1 MKKSAILG
9 LFLAAS
15 LIMGT
20 SASINLFSPATA
32 MVQGMA
38 QYDNNNNYQS
48 TYEKDPYA
56 NSYGDNKMSNYQSTY
71 EKDPYANSYGD
82 NKMSNY
88 QSTYGND
95 ESYANSYSNS
105 YNYDKKQQPSY
116 DKSYDKSSYSKN
128 SYGDQYND
136 HKDKVKEYECKKG
149 PFKGFFTSSVEFC
162 INAKHD
168 DRKHNR

>member
-20 SASINLFSPATA
+20 SASLNLFTPATA

-48 TYEKDPYA
+48 TYGNDDPYA
-56 NSYGDNKMSNYQSTY
+56 NSYGDNKMNNYQSTY
-71 EKDPYANSYGD
+71 QKDP
-82 NKMSNY
+82 
-88 QSTYGND
+88 
-95 ESYANSYSNS
+95 YANSYSNS

-128 SYGDQYND
+128 SYGDKYND

>member
-1 MKKSAILG
+1 MKKSTILG

-20 SASINLFSPATA
+20 SASLNLFSPATA

-48 TYEKDPYA
+48 TYGNDDSYA
-56 NSYGDNKMSNYQSTY
+56 NSYGDKKMNNYQSTY
-71 EKDPYANSYGD
+71 QKDP
-82 NKMSNY
+82 
-88 QSTYGND
+88 
-95 ESYANSYSNS
+95 YANSYSNS

-128 SYGDQYND
+128 AYGDKYND
-136 HKDKVKEYECKKG
+136 HKDNVKKYECKKG
-149 PFKGFFTSSVEFC
+149 PFKGFYTSSVEFC
-162 INAKHD
+162 INAKH
-168 DRKHNR
+168 KNNR

>member
-48 TYEKDPYA
+48 TYQKDSYA
-56 NSYGDNKMSNYQSTY
+56 NSYGDNKMN
-71 EKDPYANSYGD
+71 
-82 NKMSNY
+82 NY

-95 ESYANSYSNS
+95 DSYANSYSNS
-105 YNYDKKQQPSY
+105 YNYDKKQQPSINLW
-116 DKSYDKSSYSKN
+116 KRRLI
-128 SYGDQYND
+128 
-136 HKDKVKEYECKKG
+136 CK
-149 PFKGFFTSSVEFC
+149 
-162 INAKHD
+162 
-168 DRKHNR
+168 

>member
-9 LFLAAS
+9 LFLVAS
-15 LIMGT
+15 LMIGT
-20 SASINLFSPATA
+20 SASLNLFSPATA

-48 TYEKDPYA
+48 TYGNDDPYA
-56 NSYGDNKMSNYQSTY
+56 NSYDDNKMNNYQSTY
-71 EKDPYANSYGD
+71 ANDDPS
-82 NKMSNY
+82 
-88 QSTYGND
+88 
-95 ESYANSYSNS
+95 ANSYSNS

-128 SYGDQYND
+128 SYGDKYND

-149 PFKGFFTSSVEFC
+149 PFEGFFTSSVEFC
-162 INAKHD
+162 IKAKYD
-168 DRKHNR
+168 KHNR

>member
-1 MKKSAILG
+1 MKKSAIFG

-20 SASINLFSPATA
+20 SASLNLFSPATA

-48 TYEKDPYA
+48 TYGNDDSYA
-56 NSYGDNKMSNYQSTY
+56 NSYGDKKMNNYQSTY
-71 EKDPYANSYGD
+71 
-82 NKMSNY
+82 
-88 QSTYGND
+88 QSTYEND
-95 ESYANSYSNS
+95 DPYANSYSNS

>member
-9 LFLAAS
+9 LFLVAS
-15 LIMGT
+15 LMMGT
-20 SASINLFSPATA
+20 SASLNLFSPATA

-48 TYEKDPYA
+48 TYGNDDSYA
-56 NSYGDNKMSNYQSTY
+56 NSYGDKKMNNYQSTY
-71 EKDPYANSYGD
+71 QKDP
-82 NKMSNY
+82 
-88 QSTYGND
+88 
-95 ESYANSYSNS
+95 YANSYSNS

-128 SYGDQYND
+128 SYGDKYND

-149 PFKGFFTSSVEFC
+149 PFEGFFTSSVEFC
-162 INAKHD
+162 IKAKYD
-168 DRKHNR
+168 KHNR

>member
-9 LFLAAS
+9 LFLVAS
-15 LIMGT
+15 LMMGT
-20 SASINLFSPATA
+20 SASLNLFSPATA

-38 QYDNNNNYQS
+38 QYDNKMNSYQT

-56 NSYGDNKMSNYQSTY
+56 NSYDDNKMNSYQTTY
-71 EKDPYANSYGD
+71 EKDPYANSYDD
-82 NKMSNY
+82 NKMNSY
-88 QSTYGND
+88 QTTYAND
-95 ESYANSYSNS
+95 DPYANSYSNS

-128 SYGDQYND
+128 SYGDKYND

-149 PFKGFFTSSVEFC
+149 PFEGFFTSSVEFC
-162 INAKHD
+162 IKAKYD
-168 DRKHNR
+168 KHNR